1 MTALE
6 EFVEASS
13 DPILVVDESDCVL
26 YANPAFGKLLGRQ
39 PPSGAPLD
47 TLGRR
52 EGAILEVAN
61 GGEPLVLESRVT
73 KVAWTGHTALLYSFS
88 DITERRKS
96 IEIRGRLAAADRLRS
111 IGQLAAGIAH
121 EVNNPATFVMSNTEA
136 LMERLGSMSA
146 GLRAIRT
153 GAESWGES
161 TRGELDE
168 ILFRHDLEGLILDFE
183 AMLRENKLGLE
194 RIVSIVGSLRAFARM
209 EEEGASRVNLND
221 VVADA
226 TTIVRNEIRARARM
240 VVDLRDLPEIA
251 AHRGKLAQ
259 VLVNVL
265 VNAAHAI
272 AEGRPDEHMITIR
285 TERADRHVSV
295 SVQDTGTGIAPEVI
309 PRVFDPFFT
318 TKKRDEGTGLGLSL
332 SAEIVRQHGGEIT
345 IESVLGKGTRVKIEL
360 PLETGLPLRVD
371 DHARTS
377 IPGTRHARVLV
388 VDDET
393 MIINAFR
400 RVLGDIHEVIG
411 AEGGTQ
417 AKELLERDAAFDLI
431 LCDLMMPD
439 CDGAELYDWIG
450 ARIPHLLRRI
460 VFVSG
465 GAFTPRLREFVAGVD
480 NEVLEKPVSAT
491 HLRLTIQRMLGTVRE
506 RP

>member
-1 MTALE
+1 VTTLE

-13 DPILVVDESDCVL
+13 EPILVVDARDRVL
-26 YANPAFGKLLGRQ
+26 YANPAFAAVA
-39 PPSGAPLD
+39 GAPAVGAELD
-47 TLGRR
+47 SLGRR
-52 EGAILEVAN
+52 DGTMLELTN
-61 GGEPLVLESRVT
+61 ETEPLVLEAKITTVVWGAESAR
-73 KVAWTGHTALLYSFS
+73 LLSFA
-88 DITERRKS
+88 DVTERRKS
-96 IEIRGRLAAADRLRS
+96 VEIRGRLAAADRLRS

-136 LMERLGSMSA
+136 LVERLGMVSA

-153 GAESWGES
+153 AAAAWDDAQRAEV
-161 TRGELDE
+161 DE
-168 ILFRHDLEGLILDFE
+168 ILFRHDIEGLLLDFE

-209 EEEGASRVNLND
+209 DEEGATRVNLND

-226 TTIVRNEIRARARM
+226 TTIVRNEIRARARL

-272 AEGRPDEHMITIR
+272 EEGRPDEQMITIR
-285 TERADRHVSV
+285 TERSDRHVTV
-295 SVQDTGTGIAPEVI
+295 SVQDTGCGIAPETLS
-309 PRVFDPFFT
+309 RVFDPFFT
-318 TKKRDEGTGLGLSL
+318 TKPREEGTGLGLSL
-332 SAEIVRQHGGEIT
+332 SAEITRQHGGDIT
-345 IESVLGKGTRVKIEL
+345 IESVLGSGTRVKIEL
-360 PLETGLPLRVD
+360 PIETGLPLRD
-371 DHARTS
+371 DGATRTS
-377 IPGTRHARVLV
+377 VPGTRHARVLI

-400 RVLGDIHEVIG
+400 RVLGDVHEVIG

-417 AKELLERDAAFDLI
+417 AKELLERDAGFDLI

-465 GAFTPRLREFVAGVD
+465 GAFTPRLREFVANVD
-480 NEVLEKPVSAT
+480 NELVEKPVSAT